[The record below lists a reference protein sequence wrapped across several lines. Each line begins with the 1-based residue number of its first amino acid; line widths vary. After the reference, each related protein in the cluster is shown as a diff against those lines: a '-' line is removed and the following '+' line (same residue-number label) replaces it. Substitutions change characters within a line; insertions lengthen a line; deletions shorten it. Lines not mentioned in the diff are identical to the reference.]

1 MRDAHALCSLL
12 SVSHEMPRPRAS
24 PLLLPLHA
32 HANQAAA
39 ATRWQRS
46 GSCGDGA
53 VGGDSVTWIRGRDE
67 RATNAEIGGMS

>member
-1 MRDAHALCSLL
+1 MMHTLCFSRL
-12 SVSHEMPRPRAS
+12 PRNAS
-24 PLLLPLHA
+24 PSRQPLLLLLHA

-53 VGGDSVTWIRGRDE
+53 VGSDSVTWIRCRDE